1 MGCDRTSGPMATI
14 APTASLSMSDTAST
28 HSPNETL
35 PKLMLGA
42 IGVVYGDIG
51 TSPLYA
57 VQATLDRRYHLAL
70 DITDLSGI
78 VSLIFWSFVTVVTI
92 KYVLIVMR
100 CDNRGEGGSLAL
112 YALIQRRLG
121 ALAPQRWLLL
131 GALFAT
137 ALFYADA
144 MLTPAISVISAVEGL
159 GVVSAAFQPYVV
171 WIALGI
177 LISLFAIQRHG
188 TDRVGRMFGPVML
201 LYFLTIAA
209 MGVSH
214 IIGHPQVLR
223 ALSPVYIWGFF
234 IAHPIYSFLSLGA
247 IVYAFT
253 GTEALYADMGH
264 FGRRPIKMA
273 WLYVVFPAL
282 ILNYMGQAAML
293 IQHPEFVDNP
303 FFHMVPP
310 SLTIPLLIIATLA
323 TIIASQAVISGAFS
337 VTHQAIQLGFIPR
350 LRTQHTS
357 SKARGQIYLPTVNW
371 ALAVMVALLVV
382 TFRHSASMLPAYGL
396 AVVGTM
402 LVTTLMQYVVIF
414 HIWKRPLWQGLIG
427 FALFVTLDLIFL
439 ASGLMKLFEGA
450 WFPIIVGLLIFT
462 LLTTWAKGR
471 SLMRARLQEAALPI
485 AVFVKSTSASVHRVK
500 GTSVFLSTS
509 TDSVPAALLHNL
521 KHNQVLHERVLIL
534 NVQVEEVPA
543 VTVNERVELH
553 DAGHGFYQVVLH
565 YGFME
570 EVDIP
575 RDLAAFRTCGEPFNM
590 MSTSFFLGRQ
600 KLIASKR
607 GGMALWRE
615 RLFSWMLKNSES
627 AMEFFRLPTNRV
639 VELGSQLQ
647 M

>member
-1 MGCDRTSGPMATI
+1 MATI
-14 APTASLSMSDTAST
+14 APTASLSMSDTAPT

-70 DITDLSGI
+70 DITDLYRI

-112 YALIQRRLG
+112 YALIQRQLG

-234 IAHPIYSFLSLGA
+234 IAHPIYLFLSLGA

-264 FGRRPIKMA
+264 FGRRPITMA

-303 FFHMVPP
+303 FF
-310 SLTIPLLIIATLA
+310 T
-323 TIIASQAVISGAFS
+323 
-337 VTHQAIQLGFIPR
+337 
-350 LRTQHTS
+350 
-357 SKARGQIYLPTVNW
+357 W
-371 ALAVMVALLVV
+371 C
-382 TFRHSASMLPAYGL
+382 RH
-396 AVVGTM
+396 
-402 LVTTLMQYVVIF
+402 
-414 HIWKRPLWQGLIG
+414 R
-427 FALFVTLDLIFL
+427 
-439 ASGLMKLFEGA
+439 
-450 WFPIIVGLLIFT
+450 
-462 LLTTWAKGR
+462 
-471 SLMRARLQEAALPI
+471 
-485 AVFVKSTSASVHRVK
+485 
-500 GTSVFLSTS
+500 
-509 TDSVPAALLHNL
+509 
-521 KHNQVLHERVLIL
+521 
-534 NVQVEEVPA
+534 
-543 VTVNERVELH
+543 
-553 DAGHGFYQVVLH
+553 
-565 YGFME
+565 
-570 EVDIP
+570 
-575 RDLAAFRTCGEPFNM
+575 
-590 MSTSFFLGRQ
+590 
-600 KLIASKR
+600 
-607 GGMALWRE
+607 
-615 RLFSWMLKNSES
+615 
-627 AMEFFRLPTNRV
+627 
-639 VELGSQLQ
+639 
-647 M
+647 